1 MGFRTVTPSRFFSF
15 EPAAFE
21 TSQDSSAEEPVVRAQ
36 SLDQTDSK
44 LDGGPYDGQFREVQP
59 GWLDINVNAAEGRTG
74 RLMFGAG
81 VNSNSGLVGSF
92 VWDESN
98 FDILRPPRTLSD
110 IIEGRAWRGGGQRF
124 RIEAAPG
131 NQVSRY
137 AVSWTDPYFLY
148 TDYSFG
154 VSGFYFN
161 RFYPNWTEDRYGGR
175 VSLGKQ
181 FTPEWSGSLALR
193 LEDVEM
199 RNPQPVEPASVTP
212 FIGSNFLSTLRTSVT
227 HDTRDSSM
235 MPTEG
240 HYVDGGYEQAFGEF
254 TFPRVDVDARQYFT
268 MYNRPDGTGRH
279 VLTVA
284 GNLGVSGSDTPT
296 FERYFAGGFQSF
308 RGFAYR
314 GVTPRESGF
323 TTGGIFQALGTVEY
337 RIPVTADDMINVVAF
352 SDFGTVD
359 DSVSLSKFR
368 TSVGFGFRVVIPAMG
383 PVPLAFDFA
392 FPILAQDDDQKR
404 IFSFYVGINR

>member
-1 MGFRTVTPSRFFSF
+1 
-15 EPAAFE
+15 
-21 TSQDSSAEEPVVRAQ
+21 
-36 SLDQTDSK
+36 
-44 LDGGPYDGQFREVQP
+44 
-59 GWLDINVNAAEGRTG
+59 
-74 RLMFGAG
+74 
-81 VNSNSGLVGSF
+81 
-92 VWDESN
+92 
-98 FDILRPPRTLSD
+98 
-110 IIEGRAWRGGGQRF
+110 
-124 RIEAAPG
+124 
-131 NQVSRY
+131 
-137 AVSWTDPYFLY
+137 
-148 TDYSFG
+148 
-154 VSGFYFN
+154 
-161 RFYPNWTEDRYGGR
+161 
-175 VSLGKQ
+175 
-181 FTPEWSGSLALR
+181 
-193 LEDVEM
+193 
-199 RNPQPVEPASVTP
+199 
-212 FIGSNFLSTLRTSVT
+212 
-227 HDTRDSSM
+227 
-235 MPTEG
+235 
-240 HYVDGGYEQAFGEF
+240 
-254 TFPRVDVDARQYFT
+254 